1 MYSMDSW
8 SKYLEQ
14 MHSLMEKQMEKMKEL
29 EQRVDKLQSQM
40 ETSNQKPTTN
50 IEKIEYH
57 FDQLK
62 IETLEGTLNIGMTP
76 QEGKGIGVEDFAL
89 GEKPF
94 PPKLNTGQTVKNKI
108 VKELGGYLDNE
119 GPQQVRSIAE
129 QYGKQLDQD
138 YEQFI
143 LKDIHKQLGDRVSH
157 YIEQSKQTHGVVND
171 KAKEQIVEKI
181 KQEINQSLHQFLQQN
196 QLPKGEG

>member
-1 MYSMDSW
+1 MNSMDSW
-8 SKYLEQ
+8 SQYLEQ
-14 MHSLMEKQMEKMKEL
+14 LHLLMEKQMKKMKEL
-29 EQRVDKLQSQM
+29 EQRVDSLQTKI
-40 ETSNQKPTTN
+40 ESNQQPTTN

-76 QEGKGIGVEDFAL
+76 QDGKGIGVEDLSL

-94 PPKLNTGQTVKNKI
+94 PPKLNTGQKIKNNI
-108 VKELGGYLDNE
+108 VKELGGYLENE

-129 QYGKQLDQD
+129 QYGKHFDQD

-143 LKDIHKQLGDRVSH
+143 LQDIQKQLGDRVSH
-157 YIEQSKQTHGVVND
+157 YIEQSKEQHGVVND
-171 KAKEQIVEKI
+171 ENKQQIVEKI

-196 QLPKGEG
+196 NLPRGEGS